1 MVTVVNIAFLAVV
14 DMVAAGAGAG
24 ATTIRITIGGT
35 VSTTLIVIGC
45 GTRTINNGY
54 GIVNDNDE
62 E

>member
-1 MVTVVNIAFLAVV
+1 M
-14 DMVAAGAGAG
+14 DMVAAGTG

-35 VSTTLIVIGC
+35 VSTTRIVIGC

-54 GIVNDNDE
+54 GIVNGNDE